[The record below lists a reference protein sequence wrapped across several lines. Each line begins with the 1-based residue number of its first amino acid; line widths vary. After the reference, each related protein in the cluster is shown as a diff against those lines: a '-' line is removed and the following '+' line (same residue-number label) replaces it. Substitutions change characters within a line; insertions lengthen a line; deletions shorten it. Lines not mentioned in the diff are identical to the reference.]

1 MGKLEEEARWDRRKG
16 YLQDAVLG
24 TVAVAGILAVAMIAP
39 NTLQLLGG
47 MGGRKRRF
55 GEQAR
60 TALGRLADKGLV
72 TFEKRDGKS
81 FARITLA
88 GQKELALQE
97 QMAALR
103 IKKRKRWDKRYRVVI
118 FDVPEH
124 RRAIRNSLRN
134 TMRSAGF
141 LQLQQSVWVYPHDC
155 EDLIALLKADLHI
168 GKDVLYLIVEKIER
182 DAWIK
187 KHFGIG

>member
-187 KHFGIG
+187 K